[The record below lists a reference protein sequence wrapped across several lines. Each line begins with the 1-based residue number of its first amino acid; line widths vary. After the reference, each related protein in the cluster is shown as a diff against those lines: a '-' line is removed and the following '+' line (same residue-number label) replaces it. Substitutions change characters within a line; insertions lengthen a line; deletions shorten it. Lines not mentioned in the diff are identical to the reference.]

1 MAELPDSPAAVAPC
15 AECRGS
21 QPRKGMPLDCDKHW
35 VCRDCIQIR
44 ADRVSSDIFRCTI
57 CPGTGIQSRDSSTM
71 DAEEKENVW
80 IFVDDSNIWIEGKKL
95 RAKMGKLKCVEDP
108 RARIDIGYL
117 TDFVAMKTRKV
128 VKGTLYGSEP
138 PAIDTVWDK
147 IRKKGWTVPDPK
159 RRSIVTGKEKKVD
172 AQLVADVTELAC
184 RGNPETK
191 PGTII
196 IISGDAD
203 ATPAIEKVLKY
214 QPWKVEV
221 LMWESAISS
230 DLKHY
235 VKNNHRK
242 YPDLDKRFQVK
253 FLDEHLDSLMYTNF
267 QFQPDPHKHKEMMEW
282 GVVLTL
288 KPDAFHGTRGYPTR
302 HFNSILTNLTQWPF
316 QHYRMLDEA
325 GEKTNKLVIVF
336 RPFKGESF
344 DLASLIRIL
353 QEDKARMAVLHAES
367 VRTFKQMLEEPKYYE
382 AKNYS
387 LFKSGFCLQNL
398 YSDADAI
405 LPVDTA
411 EEDSEGGWQTQ
422 GRKPMKNKRMYSQHC
437 AFKFNCRNGTSCR
450 YTHTREE
457 SEYFKKNG
465 GKGNP
470 QRKTFLCKHFSE
482 AQCKHSA
489 AQDCEFAHGEE
500 DAWCLICCDSGHL
513 TRQCKDYQP

>member
-1 MAELPDSPAAVAPC
+1 MAECPAPTVAPC

-21 QPRKGMPLDCDKHW
+21 QHCEGISLDCGRHRL
-35 VCRDCIQIR
+35 CRNCIPIR
-44 ADRVSSDIFRCTI
+44 AERLSGDICRCVT
-57 CPGTGIQSRDSSTM
+57 CPDSGLQSRDSSFA
-71 DAEEKENVW
+71 DVQEKENVW

-95 RAKMGKLKCVEDP
+95 RAKTQGLKSAEDH

-117 TDFVAMKTRKV
+117 TDFVAKKNRKV

-138 PAIDTVWDK
+138 PAIDTVWSK
-147 IRKKGWTVPDPK
+147 IREKGWTVPDPK

-235 VKNNHRK
+235 VQNNRGK

-253 FLDEHLDSLMYTNF
+253 FLDEHLASLMFTNF
-267 QFQPDPHKHKEMMEW
+267 QFQPDPHKHEEMMKW

-288 KPDAFHGTRGYPTR
+288 KPDAFRKNDGYPTR
-302 HFNSILTNLTQWPF
+302 EFNAIMSNLTQWPF
-316 QHYRMLDEA
+316 QHYRIADEA
-325 GEKTNKLVIVF
+325 GKKTNQLVIVF
-336 RPFKGESF
+336 KPVKGDTF
-344 DLASLIRIL
+344 DLAWFITIL
-353 QEDKARMAVLHAES
+353 EEEERRADLHVEN
-367 VRTFKQMLEEPKYYE
+367 VRTFKQMFEEQKYSDII
-382 AKNYS
+382 KYS
-387 LFKSGFCLQNL
+387 LSKGGGLRLNEL
-398 YSDADAI
+398 YSDVEAVQTMEPGD
-405 LPVDTA
+405 
-411 EEDSEGGWQTQ
+411 DSDDGWQRQ
-422 GRKPMKNKRMYSQHC
+422 GQKKMKKKPLFSQHC
-437 AFKFNCRNGTSCR
+437 MHAFNCRKGSSCR
-450 YTHTREE
+450 YTHSPEE
-457 SEYFKKNG
+457 YEYFKKNG

-470 QRKTFLCKHFSE
+470 HRKTFLCKYFVDE
-482 AQCKHSA
+482 QCKYSA
-489 AQDCEFAHGEE
+489 AHCEFAHGEE
-500 DAWCLICCDSGHL
+500 DAWCLICHTSGHL